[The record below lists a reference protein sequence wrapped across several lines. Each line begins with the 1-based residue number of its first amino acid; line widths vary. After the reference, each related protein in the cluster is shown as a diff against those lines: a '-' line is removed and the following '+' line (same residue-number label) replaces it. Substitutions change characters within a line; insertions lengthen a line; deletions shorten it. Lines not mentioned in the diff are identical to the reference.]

1 MNLLRNNYKY
11 NGKSILELTEL
22 QKRMKKQIE
31 TKIKQNKYK
40 FEFVPCCI
48 CNNKKF
54 NSLSKKDRYG
64 LYTPIVVC
72 RICGLI
78 QTNPRMNQDSYY
90 DFYKYEYRKLYTN
103 IAKPSDFFFFDLYK
117 KGKEIYSYLIKNNL
131 LKKSPANSYV
141 LEIGCS
147 SGGILK
153 FFKDNGFNIKGIDVD
168 EEYIQFGKNNYNLD
182 LEVGIL
188 KDIKKNFTPD
198 IIIYSHVLEHIL
210 SINEEII
217 LIKNLL
223 SDEGVLYIELP
234 GVKNLKNSYN
244 ANFLRYLQNAHT
256 YHFSLTSLTNLLKLN
271 GFQLIVGD
279 EFIKSVFKKNKLDES
294 KVVIKNDFKD
304 VMNFLNKLENLRI
317 FYYIR
322 KNLRDIIQ
330 AFKNLNFKQIKIII
344 FNRIKGII
352 KKLL

>member
-1 MNLLRNNYKY
+1 MKLLRNYYKY
-11 NGKSILELTEL
+11 NGKSTLELTEL

-31 TKIKQNKYK
+31 MKIKQNLYQ

-48 CNNKKF
+48 CNNKNF
-54 NSLSKKDRYG
+54 ISLSEKDRYG
-64 LYTPIVVC
+64 LHTSVVIC

-78 QTNPRMNQDSYY
+78 QTNPRMNQDSYN
-90 DFYKYEYRKLYTN
+90 DFYKCEYRKLYTN
-103 IAKPSDFFFFDLYK
+103 IEKPSDLFFLDLYK
-117 KGKEIYSYLIKNNL
+117 KGEGIYSYLLKNNL

-153 FFKDNGFNIKGIDVD
+153 FFKDKGFNIKGIDLD
-168 EEYIQFGKNNYNLD
+168 EEYIQFGRKNYNLD

-198 IIIYSHVLEHIL
+198 IIIYSHVFEHIL
-210 SINEEII
+210 SLNEELI
-217 LIKNLL
+217 LINNLI
-223 SDEGVLYIELP
+223 SDGGVLYIELP
-234 GVKNLKNSYN
+234 GVKNLKNSYKN
-244 ANFLRYLQNAHT
+244 NFLRYLQNAHT
-256 YHFSLTSLTNLLKLN
+256 YHFSLASLTNLLKIN

-279 EFIKSVFKKNKLDES
+279 EYIKSVFKKNKFDES
-294 KVVIKNDFKD
+294 KAVIKNDFKD
-304 VMNFLNKLENLRI
+304 VMNFLNKIENFRM

-322 KNLRDIIQ
+322 KNLKDILG

-344 FNRIKGII
+344 SNRIKGII
-352 KKLL
+352 NKLL